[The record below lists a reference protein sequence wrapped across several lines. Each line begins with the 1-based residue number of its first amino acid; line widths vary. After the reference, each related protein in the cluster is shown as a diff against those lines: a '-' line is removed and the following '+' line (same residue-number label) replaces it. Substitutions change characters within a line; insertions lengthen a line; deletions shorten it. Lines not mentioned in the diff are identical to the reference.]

1 MNENNLNFI
10 IHYRFCFRKT
20 PFKIIESDTPENLL
34 SRISQTKINFDEGNW
49 KHISHDAKDLVKRML
64 NLDPRQ
70 RISSSNIL
78 KHPWI
83 TNSESLPDIK
93 LAIQDGDNVKV
104 KQAFELCLIIQRYF
118 GRLAQLFFEISRRQV
133 NHFEDERKRNL

>member
-1 MNENNLNFI
+1 MLKKN
-10 IHYRFCFRKT
+10 RKT

-49 KHISHDAKDLVKRML
+49 KHISFDAKDLVKRML

-83 TNSESLPDIK
+83 TNSENLPDIK

-104 KQAFELCLIIQRYF
+104 RY
-118 GRLAQLFFEISRRQV
+118 LMESAQKCF
-133 NHFEDERKRNL
+133 